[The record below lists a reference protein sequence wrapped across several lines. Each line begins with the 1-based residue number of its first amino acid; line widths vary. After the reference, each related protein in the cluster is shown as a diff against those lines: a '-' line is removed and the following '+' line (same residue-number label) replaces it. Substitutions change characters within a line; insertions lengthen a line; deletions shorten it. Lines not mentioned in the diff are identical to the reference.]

1 MRILLLTHYWEPE
14 VGAPQRRWQ
23 QLAGGLVGRGHELAV
38 LAPAPHYPGGR
49 LLDGSARYAP
59 GAVHRDPSGVMV
71 HRTAFR
77 PYGEGLGGRGA
88 DQAVASAHALGLGLA
103 RFSGRHR
110 PDVIVGSVPGLPTLP
125 TALTLGAL
133 LRRPVVAE
141 LRDAWP
147 DILSSARHWDR
158 DRKQAEAL
166 PGAGLRRVVAAG
178 ARGGVP
184 PVVTWLERQAAAVVT
199 TTDAF
204 AGLLRQRGV
213 LRAVTVR
220 NTAATAA
227 PALSEVPRARPD
239 GLLHVLYLGTVGRAQ
254 GLVSAVRAAARA
266 KEAGAPMVLR
276 VVGDGAEM
284 ALVRSEVERLG
295 APVELVPLVPRDEV
309 WSHYGWA
316 DSVLVSLR
324 DWPAM
329 ELTVPSKLYEVMGVD
344 RHVSAAVAG
353 EAAQVVRESA
363 CGDVVSPQDPAAL
376 ARLWAGLARDR
387 ARLRVSGGGSWLG
400 RNADPEAMVSR
411 YERLLLEVSR
421 G

>member
-1 MRILLLTHYWEPE
+1 MLTHYWAPE

-23 QLAGGLVGRGHELAV
+23 WLAAGLVGRGHELAV
-38 LAPAPHYPGGR
+38 LAPAPHYPAGR

-59 GAVHRDPSGVMV
+59 GAVHQDPCGAMV

-103 RFSGRHR
+103 RFSGRMR
-110 PDVIVGSVPGLPTLP
+110 PDVVIGSVPGLPTLP
-125 TALTLGAL
+125 AALALGAL
-133 LRRPVVAE
+133 LGRPVVAE

-147 DILSSARHWDR
+147 DILSSAGSWNR
-158 DRKQAEAL
+158 DRRQDGARV
-166 PGAGLRRVVAAG
+166 GAGLRRVVAEG

-184 PVVTWLERQAAAVVT
+184 PVVTWLERRAASVVT

-204 AGLLRQRGV
+204 ARLLEQRGV
-213 LRAVTVR
+213 RRVVTVR
-220 NTAATAA
+220 NTAGTGA
-227 PALSEVPRARPD
+227 PELSEVPVARPD
-239 GLLHVLYLGTVGRAQ
+239 GCLHVLYLGTVGRAQ

-266 KEAGAPMVLR
+266 KESGVAVRLR
-276 VVGDGAEM
+276 VVGDGAELT
-284 ALVRSEVERLG
+284 LVRAEAERLG
-295 APVELVPLVPRDEV
+295 APVELVDPVPLEEV
-309 WSHYGWA
+309 WSHYEWA
-316 DSVLVSLR
+316 DSVLVSLQ

-329 ELTVPSKLYEVMGVD
+329 KLTVPSKLYEVMGIG
-344 RHVSAAVAG
+344 RHVSAAVRG
-353 EAAQVVRESA
+353 EAARVVRESA
-363 CGDVVSPQDPAAL
+363 CGDVVPPQDPAAL

-387 ARLRVSGGGSWLG
+387 ARLRVRGGSPWL
-400 RNADPEAMVSR
+400 RRHADPEDMVSR